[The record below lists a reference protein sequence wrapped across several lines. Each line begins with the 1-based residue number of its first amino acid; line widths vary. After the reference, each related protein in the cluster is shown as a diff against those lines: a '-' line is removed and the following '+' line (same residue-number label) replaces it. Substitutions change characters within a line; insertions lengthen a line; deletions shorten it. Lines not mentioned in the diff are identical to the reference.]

1 MQLPATWSAAAVGYA
16 EDVVKHAELYA
27 ERALEIGQR
36 IGMIVLFSL
45 MAFAIYNDIYR
56 LVGG

>member
-1 MQLPATWSAAAVGYA
+1 MYYVA
-16 EDVVKHAELYA
+16 EMIRGRPVSD
-27 ERALEIGQR
+27 RALEIGQR
-36 IGMIVLFSL
+36 IGMVVLFSL

>member
-1 MQLPATWSAAAVGYA
+1 MYYTA
-16 EDVVKHAELYA
+16 EIITGRPVSERVLEL
-27 ERALEIGQR
+27 GQR
-36 IGMIVLFSL
+36 IGMVVLFSL